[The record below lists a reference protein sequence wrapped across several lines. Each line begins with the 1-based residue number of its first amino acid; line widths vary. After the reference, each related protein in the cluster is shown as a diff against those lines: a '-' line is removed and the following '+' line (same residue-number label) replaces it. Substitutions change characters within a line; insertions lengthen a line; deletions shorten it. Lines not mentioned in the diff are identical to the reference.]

1 MPVDRTPDAPATLA
15 AAAIAEVAARLDLS
29 RVRVVHVIGI
39 GGAGMSAIAEV
50 LVAMGHTV
58 SGSDLKES
66 TGLERLRALGVT
78 VTIGHDAANLPSD
91 TDFVAIS
98 TAIPGH
104 NLEVRAAE
112 EAGVPVVRRAEL
124 LAAIAATRSALAVAG
139 THGKTTT
146 SSMLALVLIEA
157 GAHPSFIIGGDVN
170 EIGSGAAWDR
180 GDWFVIE
187 ADESDG
193 SGFALPRL
201 GAIITNV
208 EPDHLEF
215 HGSVDA
221 LHRAFGSFLAG
232 TPGPKVVCADDS
244 VAAAL
249 GAQHGAVSYG
259 TSAEAD
265 YRLTD
270 LHSGR
275 GGVRFTVVHGGVALG
290 QVHLPV
296 PGVHNAR
303 NAGAAVAMAV
313 ELGVSFDAAAAALG
327 RFAGVARRFQFR
339 GEAAGVTFVDDY
351 AHLPTEVAAALAAG
365 RDGGWGRVVAVFQP
379 HRYSRTAALWREF
392 ADAFEG
398 ADAVVVT
405 DVYPSGETPRPGVS
419 GKLVVDA
426 VLDAHPFRPIA
437 YVPRRPELVGYLADR
452 LRPGDL
458 CLTLGAGDLTAV
470 PDDVLDRLGDD
481 EPVSR

>member
-1 MPVDRTPDAPATLA
+1 V
-15 AAAIAEVAARLDLS
+15 
-29 RVRVVHVIGI
+29 
-39 GGAGMSAIAEV
+39 
-50 LVAMGHTV
+50 
-58 SGSDLKES
+58 K
-66 TGLERLRALGVT
+66 
-78 VTIGHDAANLPSD
+78 VTIGHDAANLPVD
-91 TDFVAIS
+91 ADFVAIS
-98 TAIPGH
+98 TAIPRH
-104 NLEVRAAE
+104 NLEVRAADA
-112 EAGVPVVRRAEL
+112 AGVPVVRRAEL
-124 LAAIAATRSALAVAG
+124 LAAIAATRRALAVAG

-146 SSMLALVLIEA
+146 SSMLALVLVEA

-193 SGFALPRL
+193 SGFALPRH

-221 LHRAFGSFLAG
+221 LHRAFGAFLAG
-232 TPGPKVVCADDS
+232 TPGPRVVCADDP
-244 VAAAL
+244 VAASL
-249 GAQHGAVSYG
+249 GSDHGAVSYG
-259 TSAEAD
+259 TSVGAD
-265 YRLTD
+265 YRMID
-270 LHSGR
+270 LRSGR
-275 GGVRFTVVHGGVALG
+275 GGVQFSVIHNGVSLG
-290 QVHLPV
+290 QVDLPV
-296 PGVHNAR
+296 PGVHNAL
-303 NAGAAVAMAV
+303 NAAAAVAMAL
-313 ELGVSFDAAAAALG
+313 ELGVPFDAAASALG

-339 GEAAGVTFVDDY
+339 GEAGGVTFVDDY

-392 ADAFEG
+392 ADAFDV
-398 ADAVVVT
+398 ADEVVVT

-426 VLDAHPFRPIA
+426 VLDAHPFRSIA
-437 YVPRRPELVGYLADR
+437 YLPRRPELVGYLADR

-470 PDDVLDRLGDD
+470 PDDVLDRLGVADR
-481 EPVSR
+481 VAR